1 MNEYAGGKEI
11 LGVGWNFPVRVD
23 RRLPHEFSAPFRGT
37 GGIAMVRHEDDI
49 EQAIR
54 IILSTAKGE
63 RRMRPTFGCDIHTLV
78 FAPSNEATFT
88 MLRYYVDEALT
99 MWEPRIELDEVL
111 IEPDPNEGR
120 IDIYVNYRVRATKD
134 ARTLV
139 YPFYVIGE
147 GEEKQ

>member
-1 MNEYAGGKEI
+1 MNEQTGGKEI

-23 RRLPHEFSAPFRGT
+23 RRMPHEYSAPFRGS
-37 GGIAMVRHEDDI
+37 GGIAMSRHEEDI

-78 FAPSNEATFT
+78 FAPANESTFGL
-88 MLRYYVDEALT
+88 LRYYVEEALSF
-99 MWEPRIELDEVL
+99 WEPRIEVREVL
-111 IEPDPNEGR
+111 IAPDLSEGR
-120 IDIYVNYRVRATKD
+120 IDIMINYDVRATKD